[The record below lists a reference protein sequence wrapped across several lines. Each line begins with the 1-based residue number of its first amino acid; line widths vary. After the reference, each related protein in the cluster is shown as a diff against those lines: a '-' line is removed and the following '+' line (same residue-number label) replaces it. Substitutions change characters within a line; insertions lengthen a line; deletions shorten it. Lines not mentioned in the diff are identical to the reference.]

1 MENPYLQE
9 GEEVFEELKD
19 VKSVPQAKSKKKKAG
34 YCVLA
39 IVLAFLCFFGG
50 FGVCW
55 LSLDSEMRSLI
66 RLKDKMQEEYYK
78 DISDEQFYDTIFGA
92 INDNLLDD
100 YSAYMT
106 AEEYDAIISAG
117 KGNNSGIGVALITKT
132 DDEQDVLYIRRICGN
147 SPAEKAGLAIGD
159 CIVGF
164 GTNPEQMIRSVSYA
178 EFNAFLSKREN
189 NEKFYL
195 QVENSLGLKTV
206 EIYKTSFLENCVF
219 YRTNDSSYRFTG
231 DDKEDRVA
239 VGISLAMPNDW
250 AYIRLTQFNKNAS
263 DEFDG
268 AMELFKA
275 EGKKHLVLDLR
286 GNGGGYMGV
295 LQSIAKYFCKDASTR
310 RPIVAVADYGEDK
323 ETFKADGNEY
333 YEYFSS
339 DSRICVLADVET
351 ASASECLIG
360 CMLDYGAISYAD
372 ICLSSR
378 FGETK
383 TFGKG
388 IMQTTYPIRLLKGD
402 AVRLTTATV
411 HWPVSNR
418 CIHGRGVLPEDGTKT
433 ASGNYTDDELKNAFL
448 ALGIN

>member
-1 MENPYLQE
+1 MGNPYLQE

-19 VKSVPQAKSKKKKAG
+19 VKSVPQTKSKKKKAG

-66 RLKDKMQEEYYK
+66 RLKDEIQEEYYK

-106 AEEYDAIISAG
+106 AEEYEALISAG
-117 KGNNSGIGVALITKT
+117 KGNNSGMGLSLLTQT
-132 DDEQDVLYIRRICGN
+132 DDGKDILCIRRICGN

-164 GTNPEQMIRSVSYA
+164 GTNPEQMIRSVSYV
-178 EFNAFLSKREN
+178 EFDAFLSKREN

-195 QVENSLGLKTV
+195 QVENTLELKTV
-206 EIYKTSFLENCVF
+206 EIYKTRFLENCVF

-239 VGISLAMPNDW
+239 VGNPLAMPYDW

-286 GNGGGYMGV
+286 ENGGGYMDV
-295 LQSIAKYFCKDASTR
+295 LESIGKYFCKDASTR

-323 ETFKADGNEY
+323 ETFKADGNDY

-339 DSRICVLADVET
+339 DSRICVLADVRT
-351 ASASECLIG
+351 ASASEGLIG
-360 CMLDYGAISYAD
+360 CMLDYATISYGD
-372 ICLSSR
+372 ICLSSH
-378 FGETK
+378 FGATK